1 MHIQQAHKTTEQ
13 EHTAVV
19 TAILFEAVVT
29 AILSEAVVTARWSL
43 LGTLQPMWRILVCA
57 NKKACTLGHPC
68 IYCSHEEIV
77 SSTSRASNWCRRQQ
91 PASFSPPPCTQNER
105 EREREGGRLSPRR
118 SCKHD
123 CRTVMHKC
131 CEPSPCHGSTGQ
143 ASHWPSP
150 WPSPCPFSS
159 PWPSPCPW
167 WRHLQPTSTRK
178 AKARRTRM
186 LKAVVTAKLRLGSYR
201 TLCMP

>member
-29 AILSEAVVTARWSL
+29 AILSEAVVTARWSP

-91 PASFSPPPCTQNER
+91 PASFSPPPCKQNER
-105 EREREGGRLSPRR
+105 EREREREGG
-118 SCKHD
+118 
-123 CRTVMHKC
+123 
-131 CEPSPCHGSTGQ
+131 CHRVAH
-143 ASHWPSP
+143 ASMIVELL
-150 WPSPCPFSS
+150 C
-159 PWPSPCPW
+159 
-167 WRHLQPTSTRK
+167 TSV
-178 AKARRTRM
+178 AS
-186 LKAVVTAKLRLGSYR
+186 LRLAMVRLARLRIGLPLGLR
-201 TLCMP
+201 LALFLPLFGGGTCNLQVQEKRRHEEHEC